1 MWHRRPRRWT
11 AAEGGCATREVVIQ
25 YGTQRSEIWE
35 WYFSRAVGHG
45 DGLAS
50 QSVPGGRPRSSAI
63 DA

>member
-35 WYFSRAVGHG
+35 WYNDLDKNQRLSKIRA
-45 DGLAS
+45 LMKSIAS
-50 QSVPGGRPRSSAI
+50 Q
-63 DA
+63 